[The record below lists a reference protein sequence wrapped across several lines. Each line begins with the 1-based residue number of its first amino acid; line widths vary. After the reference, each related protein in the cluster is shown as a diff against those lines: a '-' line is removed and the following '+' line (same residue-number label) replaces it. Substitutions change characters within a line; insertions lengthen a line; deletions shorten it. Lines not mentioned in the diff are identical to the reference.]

1 MKKIW
6 FVAAQE
12 FQRNAFKKSFILVLL
27 SVPILIVFNIGIGF
41 FLESLKDNPLPV
53 GYVDHA
59 GIFSEDAV
67 SPDMRS
73 KWRAEYGE
81 PVDFISFPTSQ
92 EALEA
97 LNTKSIQAY
106 YVLPDDYLETRKIS
120 LFYSKEPGK
129 NASRQFYDLLQINLL
144 SSKTPEIAY
153 RAASGTDVTVRSIDR
168 HREVPNSGPTF
179 GFLMPLFISM
189 AFLFLLLMSSGYVMG
204 SVADEKENRTM
215 EVLITSIKPSELI
228 AGKILGIAAI
238 GLTLLFTW
246 SVVITSGVLIGRG
259 IGIAWLAD
267 TSLDWRVI
275 LSTIVIALPA
285 YVLSISLMTTI
296 GSIVT
301 STQEGQSLS
310 AVFVILHMLPLYVS
324 WTFLN
329 EPHGTL
335 PVILSFLPFTALM
348 TVGMRNIFTIVPTWQ
363 VIVSAI
369 IQTVCAAGAV
379 WIAGRAFRL
388 GILRYGQ
395 RLQFSKLFR
404 IQRG

>member
-1 MKKIW
+1 MNKVW

-12 FQRNAFKKSFILVLL
+12 YQRNAFKKSFLLVLM
-27 SVPILIVFNIGIGF
+27 SVPILIIFNIGIGF

-53 GYVDHA
+53 GIVDHA
-59 GIFSEDAV
+59 GIFSEGAV
-67 SPDMRS
+67 TPNMRS
-73 KWRAEYGE
+73 AWLAEYAE
-81 PVDFISFPTSQ
+81 PVDFISFTTNIQ
-92 EALEA
+92 AMEALH
-97 LNTKSIQAY
+97 TKSIQAY
-106 YVLPDDYLETRKIS
+106 YILPDDYLETREIS
-120 LFYSKEPGK
+120 LVYSKEPGR

-153 RAASGTDVTVRSIDR
+153 RAASGTDTTVRSIDR
-168 HREVPNSGPTF
+168 HREIPNAGPTF
-179 GFLMPLFISM
+179 GFFMPLFISM
-189 AFLFLLLMSSGYVMG
+189 AFLFLLLMSSGYAMG

-228 AGKILGIAAI
+228 TGKILGIVGI

-246 SVVITSGVLIGRG
+246 SVVVTAGVLIGRG

-285 YVLSISLMTTI
+285 YILSISLMTAI

-310 AVFVILHMLPLYVS
+310 SVFVILHMLPLYVS

-335 PVILSFLPFTALM
+335 PVVLSLLPFTALM
-348 TVGMRNIFTIVPTWQ
+348 TVGMRNLFTIVPTWQ

-369 IQTVCAAGAV
+369 IQAICAAGGV
-379 WIAGRAFRL
+379 WLAGRAFRL

-395 RLQFSKLFR
+395 RLQFSKLFGK
-404 IQRG
+404 QRG